1 MDRKLR
7 PIPVLFACRGCERD
21 ALARDVAAALDR
33 RRLGEAYVAGTESA
47 RARARY
53 PVCAIEGCG
62 EACAT
67 AWLAG
72 IGVTPAAIFVLR
84 SEDTKGEAERLATLL
99 P

>member
-1 MDRKLR
+1 M
-7 PIPVLFACRGCERD
+7 PVLFACRGCEREG
-21 ALARDVAAALDR
+21 LAREVVVALERKGA
-33 RRLGEAYVAGTESA
+33 GEAYVAGAEPA

-67 AWLAG
+67 QWLAG

-84 SEDTKGEAERLATLL
+84 SEDARGEAERLAALL